1 LLLFTQIG
9 DTDRGDIW
17 ILPLDKSSAP
27 FPYLKS
33 PAGELHPQFSPGA
46 QRGKWIVYT
55 SDESG
60 IEQIYV
66 RQFTGGAAPEAKW
79 QISLNGGRYPR
90 WRGNGSDIVYLARDG
105 KLMSVPI
112 RCTSDSI
119 EAGTP
124 RTLFDA
130 ALPSVPFSRYPYDLS
145 PDGQRFLMLN
155 AAPGRAPGRLT
166 VILNWT
172 GLLKP

>member
-9 DTDRGDIW
+9 DIDRGDIW
-17 ILPLDKSSAP
+17 ILPLDNSAAP
-27 FPYLKS
+27 FPYLNTA
-33 PAGELHPQFSPGA
+33 AGELHPQFSPPG
-46 QRGKWIVYT
+46 QPGKWIVYT

-60 IEQIYV
+60 IDQVYV
-66 RQFTGGAAPEAKW
+66 RQFTGGAAPQAKW

-90 WRGNGSDIVYLARDG
+90 WRGNGSDIVYLAPDG

-112 RCTSDSI
+112 RCTTDSI

-124 RTLFDA
+124 RPLFDA

-145 PDGQRFLMLN
+145 PDGQKFLVLN
-155 AAPGRAPGRLT
+155 AAPGQPPGRLEI
-166 VILNWT
+166 ILNWT